1 MHLYYHA
8 RYFSSALVI
17 LLELK
22 FQMGPLGRDKLIF
35 LMRVLLTNKY
45 VSNGLSGCGIIDA
58 NVFPML
64 LKYLQKELAI
74 ILESEIMSL
83 FSLNFSLIELL
94 SFDFPMIDLI

>member
-1 MHLYYHA
+1 MDFFDA
-8 RYFSSALVI
+8 RSF
-17 LLELK
+17 
-22 FQMGPLGRDKLIF
+22 G
-35 LMRVLLTNKY
+35 KY

-83 FSLNFSLIELL
+83 FSLNFSLIELS
-94 SFDFPMIDLI
+94 SFDFPMIDLRSFHVLRMSLEYF